1 MKFENLSWDFNLAVA
16 VLESSLFM
24 AGDIGNSHAGD
35 TTNNPVIAAN
45 SPAKNASRT
54 VGLDIINRSPNP
66 DKSTSLTF
74 KWSEKGNTIQRSDMA
89 NYQTIVVYNGKI
101 EKFSDLTADQFH
113 AKAVA
118 TVGPDGMTV
127 LLLRFGK
134 QPVPKDQLTP
144 AQAAILASL
153 APTPTAASEAAL
165 NKRVAGIVD
174 ALSLGDPA
182 KQQRITAVLTS
193 HLSAVRDAH
202 NAGLQLNP
210 DEHQKFI
217 SGLQADLTPEQVE
230 AVKDKLTVNKLPIT
244 FKAYHEILP
253 ALKPADDAKILDWLK
268 EAREQSL
275 DVKNVEDM
283 TPIFKK
289 YKNEIQHYLD
299 SQGYDWD
306 TAYKAFVDKQKAGAG
321 KN

>member
-1 MKFENLSWDFNLAVA
+1 MKSNNHFVNLNLAIA
-16 VLESSLFM
+16 LLASSLLM
-24 AGDIGNSHAGD
+24 AATIGTIRAED
-35 TTNNPVIAAN
+35 ATNNPTIPTPTN
-45 SPAKNASRT
+45 PAKTASRT
-54 VGLDIINRSPNP
+54 VGLEIVNRTVNP

-74 KWSEKGNTIQRSDMA
+74 KWSEKGNVMQRTVVA
-89 NYQTIVVYNGKI
+89 NDQTIVVYNGKL

-118 TVGPDGMTV
+118 TVAPDGTSV
-127 LLLRFGK
+127 VLLRFGK

-144 AQAAILASL
+144 AQAALLASL
-153 APTPTAASEAAL
+153 APAPTAASTAAL
-165 NKRVAGIVD
+165 NKHVTSIVD
-174 ALSLGDPA
+174 SLSLADPA

-210 DEHQKFI
+210 DEHQTFLT
-217 SGLQADLTPEQVE
+217 GLAADLTPEQVE

-253 ALKPADDAKILDWLK
+253 NLKPADDTKILDWLK
-268 EAREQSL
+268 QAREQSL

-289 YKNEIQHYLD
+289 YKVEIQHYLND
-299 SQGYDWD
+299 QGYDWD
-306 TAYKAFVDKQKAGAG
+306 TAYKAFVEKQKAAAG
-321 KN
+321 K